1 MTGSCRHL
9 PVLPLSLQSAVSSC
23 GRASHM
29 KPISSVQVFEQPSPL
44 SRLPSSHS
52 SPVSTEPLPQLTAH
66 ACVVAPVRQE
76 GSCVHVFEQP
86 VASPKNNPFGPLH
99 PVGQGPTRLVPQSQ
113 PSLPSFMLL
122 PQMEALQ
129 TLGVPV

>member
-9 PVLPLSLQSAVSSC
+9 PVLPGSLQSAVSSC
-23 GRASHM
+23 ATALHM
-29 KPISSVQVFEQPSPL
+29 KPASRVQVFEHPSPS
-44 SRLPSSHS
+44 SRLPSSQP
-52 SPVSTEPLPQLTAH
+52 SPVSTDPLPQLIAQ

-86 VASPKNNPFGPLH
+86 LASPKNNPFGPLQ
-99 PVGQGPTRLVPQSQ
+99 PVGHGPVRLVPQSQ
-113 PSLPSFMLL
+113 PSLPSFIPL

-129 TLGVPV
+129 TLGV